1 MTPLKILF
9 LLGLTFSAQA
19 EDNPFSRPPI
29 VKEADLEKLPKAE
42 LLGTPSVRTLVGYT
56 RRILH
61 LYDGVTLAFFSYSGS
76 APANWLYLLD
86 SRDLTFERYSIPNND
101 IASHSAALGTDGD
114 ICIMPYSTSRAYR
127 FDVDKKTFSE
137 IDVDIPEGEYTWDA
151 IGASNGRIYFGT
163 YPHAYLGEYDPIA
176 DKFDLRRQ
184 VVPEKKYTISFS
196 EDPDGK
202 IRFKAWGP
210 GEDWLLFDPDL
221 RELTPAPKPEAPA
234 PPPTSLVDKAP
245 LTEPAV
251 PDGDSDFRNRV
262 SVDGRRFAIT
272 FPTSR
277 LWETAEEGSLTLRGD
292 PNAPAEV
299 WFLEPIPGA
308 LIGISHYGFT
318 FRYDLATGEFKRSQ
332 IDNLAPGGNGIMF
345 IEALSPNAVIGA
357 NYSQQNLWKIDPNTG
372 KIDSS
377 EGMIARVTGE
387 PMCAIGFKGL
397 GYIGIYV
404 SSLISKYDPN
414 RPFSFGENPKEL
426 IELAQEYA
434 QTRPRDTA
442 TDGRLVFMS
451 SDSAYDRLGGALCVI
466 DPETDKIDVYH
477 QLIQDQNLPTLAYDP
492 ETKLLWGGTDRW
504 GQMRSRPPTQES
516 SLIYAFDP
524 EKREVV
530 VSLTPWPGSEAT
542 DVRGVLP
549 GGILV
554 ASASGEIAFID
565 TRSREILFRG
575 PAGFPLPRRIRIG
588 MDGNAYCLSSGI
600 LYQWDREENALVPKA
615 SAPGCSMLTQS
626 PEDTWVT
633 GDATS
638 VYRVSLP

>member
-1 MTPLKILF
+1 MKPLKILL
-9 LLGLTFSAQA
+9 LLGLTFAAQA
-19 EDNPFSRPPI
+19 EDNPFTRPPT
-29 VKEADLEKLPKAE
+29 VMEADLEKLPQAE

-76 APANWLYLLD
+76 APANWIFLLD
-86 SRDLTFERYSIPNND
+86 SRDLSFERYSIPNND
-101 IASHSAALGTDGD
+101 IASHSAALGTDGN
-114 ICIMPYSTSRAYR
+114 IYIMPYSTGRAYK
-127 FDVDKKTFSE
+127 FDVIKKTFSE
-137 IDVDIPEGEYTWDA
+137 IEVDLPDGEYTWDA

-210 GEDWLLFDPDL
+210 GEDWLLFDAET
-221 RELTPAPKPEAPA
+221 RELASAPKSEA
-234 PPPTSLVDKAP
+234 PPPAP
-245 LTEPAV
+245 AAPTDQPKVEEPDV
-251 PDGDSDFRNRV
+251 PEGDTDFRNRLQV
-262 SVDGRRFAIT
+262 EGRRFALS

-277 LWETAEEGSLTLRGD
+277 LWEIAEDGSLTLRGD

-299 WFLEPIPGA
+299 WFLEQIPGA
-308 LIGISHYGFT
+308 IIGISHYGFT
-318 FRYDLATGEFKRSQ
+318 FRYDLAAGEFKRSQ
-332 IDNLAPGGNGIMF
+332 IDNLAPGGNGVMF
-345 IEALSPNAVIGA
+345 IEALSPDAVIGA
-357 NYSQQNLWKIDPNTG
+357 NYSQQNLFKIDPNTG

-387 PMCAIGFKGL
+387 PMCAIGFNGF

-414 RPFSFGENPKEL
+414 RPFLFGENPREL
-426 IELAQEYA
+426 IELGEKYS

-477 QLIQDQNLPTLAYDP
+477 QPIEDQNLPTLAYDP
-492 ETKLLWGGTDRW
+492 KTKLLWGGTDRW
-504 GQMRSRPPTQES
+504 GQMRSRPPTRES
-516 SLIYAFDP
+516 SLIYAFDIAD
-524 EKREVV
+524 RRVV
-530 VSLTPWPGSEAT
+530 TTLTLWPGADVT
-542 DVRGVLP
+542 DVKGVLP

-554 ASASGEIAFID
+554 ASASGEVAFVD
-565 TRSREILFRG
+565 TESRQILYRG
-575 PAGFPLPRRIRIG
+575 PAGFALPKRINIG
-588 MDGNAYCLSSGI
+588 MDGNAYFLSSGI
-600 LYQWDREENALVPKA
+600 LYRWEPVENVLNPVA
-615 SAPGCSMLTQS
+615 SALGCSMLTQAS
-626 PEDTWVT
+626 EKTWIAA
-633 GDATS
+633 DNIS
-638 VYRVSLP
+638 VYRVTLP